1 MSVEPRER
9 RAQILGHAA
18 RLFGDKGYHDTSIAD
33 IIAAAGVARGTF
45 YLYFE
50 SKRGIFEELLSGL
63 LAELHARI
71 RTVETETGSPS
82 ARVQLID
89 NIARVLQLF
98 ADERHML
105 SILLKGAAGVDKEF
119 DAKLNEFYAE
129 ITELMESSLTVGQEM
144 GIVRPCDTRIAAVV
158 ALGVFKEVLR
168 YLLEDEERAAADPT
182 VLAAEVLD
190 IFSKG
195 VLMDGVSIP

>member
-1 MSVEPRER
+1 MEPRER

-18 RLFGDKGYHDTSIAD
+18 RLFGDKGYYDTSIAD

-50 SKRGIFEELLSGL
+50 SKRGIFEELLNGL
-63 LAELHARI
+63 LAELHDRI
-71 RTVETETGSPS
+71 RTVETEPDSPS
-82 ARVQLID
+82 ARSQLVD
-89 NIARVLQLF
+89 NIARVIHLF

-119 DAKLNEFYAE
+119 DTKLNEFYAE

-168 YLLEDEERAAADPT
+168 DLLENEERAAADPAK
-182 VLAAEVLD
+182 LAAEVLD
-190 IFSKG
+190 IFSRG

>member
-1 MSVEPRER
+1 MEPRER
-9 RAQILGHAA
+9 KAQILGHAA
-18 RLFGDKGYHDTSIAD
+18 RLFGDKGYYDTSIAD

-63 LAELHARI
+63 LADLLDRI
-71 RTVETETGSPS
+71 RTVETEPGSPS
-82 ARVQLID
+82 AHSQLVD
-89 NIARVLQLF
+89 NITRVIQLF

-119 DAKLNEFYAE
+119 DAKLNEFYGRVADA
-129 ITELMESSLTVGQEM
+129 MESSLKLGQEM

-168 YLLEDEERAAADPT
+168 DLLENEERAAADPAQ
-182 VLAAEVLD
+182 LAAEVLD

>member
-1 MSVEPRER
+1 MEPRER
-9 RAQILGHAA
+9 KAQILGHAA
-18 RLFGDKGYHDTSIAD
+18 RLFGDKGYYDTSIAD

-50 SKRGIFEELLSGL
+50 SKRGIFEELLSDL
-63 LAELHARI
+63 LADLHDRI
-71 RTVETETGSPS
+71 RTVETDEGSPS
-82 ARVQLID
+82 ARSQLVD
-89 NIARVLQLF
+89 NIARVIRLF

-129 ITELMESSLTVGQEM
+129 ITRLMESSLTFGQEM
-144 GIVRPCDTRIAAVV
+144 GIVRQCDTRIAAVI

-168 YLLEDEERAAADPT
+168 DLLENEERAADDPDR
-182 VLAAEVLD
+182 LAAEVLD